1 MAKLEPFSSA
11 PEIDRERELV
21 TEDIHQKK
29 VEISAVKETLAESS
43 LREESNGKE
52 TLAGFLRLKEFLKKE
67 GKVERDLEKERKQA
81 LMHKACGKYK
91 FLADQEEAQFAI
103 GIYFDKSA

>member
-21 TEDIHQKK
+21 TEDIQQKK
-29 VEISAVKETLAESS
+29 VKISAVKETPAESF
-43 LREESNGKE
+43 REESNGKE